1 MKKCL
6 IGSLLLLIILV
17 LPAQRRAAE
26 TFRLVHS
33 DKLFLNRSDT
43 EQVLELNGNV
53 HFFYGKTEFKANR
66 ALILDT
72 SKIAR
77 LTGNVVVA
85 NDTLTLSADSLAY
98 YRNSQ
103 QMNLGGRVR
112 IDEVKPDGSQRW
124 FSSDFANY
132 DQLNQKLTTWGN
144 VKAYDLME
152 NAFASCGY
160 AFWDRKAG
168 YAYMIENPRLHTGSP
183 DTLFIAAERIEYFDE
198 EEKIVAT
205 FGVKVDSQDYH
216 ATSDFLLYFV
226 QEEKAVFTGMP
237 VFRSGFA
244 TAQAREFYLYFTER
258 ELTRAE
264 LVDSCRVDFAEEEG
278 AGQTNWVLAEYVR
291 IGFNGKNLRDFRAEN
306 GVSYY
311 YQQEEEEERDFF
323 QNRSTG
329 QYLEAMFTPD
339 SKLEYIRMRD
349 SINGVY
355 RFRSKT

>member
-1 MKKCL
+1 MKKYL
-6 IGSLLLLIILV
+6 IGSLLLLMVVAV
-17 LPAQRRAAE
+17 LAQSRAAE

-33 DKLFLNRSDT
+33 DKLFLNRTET
-43 EQVLELNGNV
+43 EQILDLSGNV
-53 HFFYGKTEFKANR
+53 HFFYGKTEFKADR
-66 ALILDT
+66 ALVLDT

-85 NDTLTLSADSLAY
+85 NDTLTLRADSLAY

-124 FSSDFANY
+124 FSSDHANY

-144 VKAYDLME
+144 VRAFDLVE
-152 NAFASCGY
+152 NAHASCGY

-168 YAYMIENPRLHTGSP
+168 YAYMIENPRLYTGSP
-183 DTLFIAAERIEYFDE
+183 DTLFIAAERIEYFDQ
-198 EEKIVAT
+198 EEKVVAT
-205 FGVKVDSQDYH
+205 FDVRVDSQDYH
-216 ATSDFLLYFV
+216 TTSDFLLYFV
-226 QEEKAVFTGMP
+226 EEEKAVFTGMP

-244 TAQAREFYLYFTER
+244 TARAREFYLYFTER
-258 ELTRAE
+258 ELRRAE
-264 LVDSCRVDFAEEEG
+264 LVDSCRVDFTEEEG
-278 AGQTNWVLAEYVR
+278 AGQTNWVIADYVQ
-291 IGFNGKNLRDFRAEN
+291 IGFNGDNLRDFRAEN
-306 GVSYY
+306 RVSYY
-311 YQQEEEEERDFF
+311 YQQEEGEKDYF

-339 SKLEYIRMRD
+339 NKLEYIRMRD

-355 RFRSKT
+355 KFRSKT